1 MAELKRAYSVDDLY
15 KMVFK
20 TLAFEGEWL
29 DLIGEPELTGCW
41 IIKGDSGNGK
51 TTFNL
56 QLAKYLTNFGKV
68 AYNTIE
74 EGARATFQRA
84 FKKVNMKP
92 CKGKLIVLHKEGYE
106 ELLARL
112 RKPKS
117 PNIIFIDSVQ
127 YFDADKRRI
136 KAMINEFPNKLFIF
150 ISHVEGSNNKPTGS
164 TAKAVMY
171 DADVK
176 ITVEGFKAFPI
187 SRYGGTVPYV
197 IWKEGADDYWMNIT

>member
-1 MAELKRAYSVDDLY
+1 MTTLKRAYSVDDMY
-15 KMVFK
+15 KMKFK
-20 TLAFEGEWL
+20 TLAFTGEWL
-29 DLIGEPELTGCW
+29 ALIGCPELTGCW

-74 EGARATFQRA
+74 EGAKATFQRA
-84 FKKVNMKP
+84 FTQVNMKP
-92 CKGKLIVLHKEGYE
+92 CKGKLIVLNKEGYDD
-106 ELLARL
+106 LWFRL
-112 RKPKS
+112 SKPKS
-117 PNIIFIDSVQ
+117 PNIIIIDSIQ
-127 YFDADKRRI
+127 YFDADKKKI

-150 ISHVEGSNNKPTGS
+150 ISHVDGSKPMGS
-164 TAKAVMY
+164 TAKAVEY

-176 ITVEGFKAFPI
+176 LTVKGFKAFPI
-187 SRYGGTVPYV
+187 SRYGGTEPYV